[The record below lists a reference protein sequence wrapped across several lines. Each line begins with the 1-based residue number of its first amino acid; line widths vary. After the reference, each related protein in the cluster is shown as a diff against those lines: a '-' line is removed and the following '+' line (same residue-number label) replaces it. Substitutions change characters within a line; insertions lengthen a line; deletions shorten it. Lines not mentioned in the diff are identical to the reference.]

1 MTPRA
6 LLPIVLLCAGCAP
19 EPRPSRPPSE
29 PRPSPPASESPPPG
43 QPPPAAA
50 PARATSRRIDV
61 DFDGLDLADAMASL
75 GRQVGATIV
84 VDPNVRE
91 TIRVSLRDIP
101 WREAVDVI
109 ARMCRCE
116 VVEQED
122 GVLLITQP

>member
-1 MTPRA
+1 MSLRA
-6 LLPIVLLCAGCAP
+6 LLPIVLLCAGCSP
-19 EPRPSRPPSE
+19 EPSPSPPVSE
-29 PRPSPPASESPPPG
+29 PRHEPEHCPEPGPSPPASEG
-43 QPPPAAA
+43 GRDA
-50 PARATSRRIDV
+50 SRRIDV
-61 DFDGLDLADAMASL
+61 DFEELDLADAMEAI
-75 GRQVGATIV
+75 GRQVGVTIL